1 MGLKLTTENLNKI
14 IVQEIK
20 KIAKKV
26 NLKEAFGMPEEEEDM
41 CPEGMVWNEELG
53 DCVDAGEE
61 GLDPVHQ
68 DRPDAGKGWE
78 AEEIA
83 DLAQELEKM
92 GFVRR

>member
-1 MGLKLTTENLNKI
+1 MALKLTTENLNKI

-26 NLKEAFGMPEEEEDM
+26 NLKEAFGMPEEEENM

-53 DCVDAGEE
+53 DCVEE
-61 GLDPVHQ
+61 SEGVDPVHQ
-68 DRPDAGKGWE
+68 DRPDAGKEWE
-78 AEEIA
+78 PEEIE